1 MDKNE
6 KTQKYVALS
15 AIDPVL
21 VSNIPEYSEDK
32 ARGKGYINY
41 GKDNLF
47 PNYL

>member
-1 MDKNE
+1 MESKLI
-6 KTQKYVALS
+6 QLS

-21 VSNIPEYSEDK
+21 VSNIPEYSEEK
-32 ARGKGYINY
+32 ARGKSYVNY